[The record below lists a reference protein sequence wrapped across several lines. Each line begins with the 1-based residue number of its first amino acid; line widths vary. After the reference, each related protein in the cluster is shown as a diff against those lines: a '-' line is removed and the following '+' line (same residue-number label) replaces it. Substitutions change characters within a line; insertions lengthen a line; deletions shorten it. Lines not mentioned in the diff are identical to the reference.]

1 MSQEN
6 KRLYDISEMPT
17 RNPLQWDILIIVLL
31 TILASVF
38 LIIPALKLYNIIH
51 PINYIPYILLLLF
64 LPGYA
69 FLAAN
74 NPLFSQKNIIKRVV
88 SSVIVSLF
96 ITVFLALLI
105 TYTQLKTYNHYMI
118 YILILFTIILS
129 LVAFI
134 KRGKHH
140 QVHYIEPHDRE
151 NPVSP
156 VKYEIIQKQPLHE
169 EEISEDQI
177 LNTTESQEILKKPP
191 RRKEKTETLT
201 KPPKREI
208 TPKVTPV
215 DTESKEAVDPTESL
229 GSESE
234 PAIFIKPA
242 NKESKTEKPVL
253 KIIKDDETERDMLK
267 IIKDYDLEDVFDD
280 ETEKEMLKI
289 IKDHDL
295 EDFDDETEKEMLKI
309 IKDYDLEDVF
319 EAKPVDDSQ
328 NRIPIEETIRK
339 IRNQTQPSEV
349 RETPVNELKIST
361 HTSEVEESS
370 KEHKISSKEAN
381 SKVEPANTAS
391 KVEPTKTASKPN
403 TTKPPR
409 KTDKPS
415 KGSGDEPPRGS
426 DEKSSS
432 KFAYL
437 DLLLVLL
444 VTVFC
449 MAFIFIPSL
458 NDSIYKTVLSF
469 FLILFLPGY
478 GFVAMIY
485 PRIKDISSAYRLIF
499 SFGISYLLTAVIA
512 LALDYTSYGNNYDYI
527 LLILSL
533 LTVIFTLIALLIR
546 WRVPCDDR
554 FFVDSITPGTGN
566 RNMYGVIILAVVVL
580 LLAVP
585 SYTWM
590 YTANNT
596 SVKGYSEFYVLGP
609 NGTNITNYPDNL
621 TYGENGTV
629 TIVLVNHENTN
640 TSYQIVT
647 TSNKTIINTMNL
659 TLQANEKREIPY
671 NFTAGESGMK
681 KLEFLLY
688 KLPDLD
694 NVYESA
700 GFWLNIVTVQS
711 SANATETTYNL
722 TDY

>member
-17 RNPLQWDILIIVLL
+17 RNPLQWDILIIILL
-31 TILASVF
+31 TILSSVF
-38 LIIPALKLYNIIH
+38 LIIPALKLYNVIH
-51 PINYIPYILLLLF
+51 PLNYIPYILLLLF

-74 NPLFSQKNIIKRVV
+74 NPLFSQKSLIKRIV

-118 YILILFTIILS
+118 YILIVFTIILS
-129 LVAFI
+129 LVALI

-140 QVHYIEPHDRE
+140 QVHYIGPDDR
-151 NPVSP
+151 PVSP
-156 VKYEIIQKQPLHE
+156 VKYEVIQKQSPAHE

-177 LNTTESQEILKKPP
+177 LNTAKPESQESLKKPP
-191 RRKEKTETLT
+191 RREEKNEPLT
-201 KPPKREI
+201 KPPKKER
-208 TPKVTPV
+208 TPKLEKQKPV
-215 DTESKEAVDPTESL
+215 DTESKETVNDEDPTESL
-229 GSESE
+229 VRESE
-234 PAIFIKPA
+234 PTIFIKPV
-242 NKESKTEKPVL
+242 NKESKTEKPIL
-253 KIIKDDETERDMLK
+253 KIIK
-267 IIKDYDLEDVFDD
+267 
-280 ETEKEMLKI
+280 
-289 IKDHDL
+289 
-295 EDFDDETEKEMLKI
+295 DDETEKEMLKI

-319 EAKPVDDSQ
+319 EAKPENDSPKSK
-328 NRIPIEETIRK
+328 PIEETIK
-339 IRNQTQPSEV
+339 EIKKQTQ
-349 RETPVNELKIST
+349 TM
-361 HTSEVEESS
+361 EVEETPKNELEIPSHTHDP
-370 KEHKISSKEAN
+370 KEE
-381 SKVEPANTAS
+381 
-391 KVEPTKTASKPN
+391 
-403 TTKPPR
+403 PR
-409 KTDKPS
+409 KPDETS
-415 KGSGDEPPRGS
+415 KGSGDKFPHGPGDKPPRGS
-426 DEKSSS
+426 DEKHSS

-437 DLLLVLL
+437 DLILVLL

-458 NDSIYKTVLSF
+458 NSSIYKTVLSF
-469 FLILFLPGY
+469 LLILFLPGY

-512 LALDYTSYGNNYDYI
+512 LALNYTSYGNNYDYI

-533 LTVIFTLIALLIR
+533 LTVIFTIIALFIR
-546 WRVPCDDR
+546 WRVPGEDR
-554 FFVDSITPGTGN
+554 FFVDSITPRTGN
-566 RNMYGVIILAVVVL
+566 RNIYGVIILVVVVL
-580 LLAVP
+580 LVAVP
-585 SYTWM
+585 SYTGM
-590 YTANNT
+590 YTTNNT
-596 SVKGYSEFYVLGP
+596 DVKGYSEFYVLGP

-659 TLQANEKREIPY
+659 TLQPNEKREIPY
-671 NFTAGESGMK
+671 NFTAGESGTK

-688 KLPDLD
+688 KLPDLN

-700 GFWLNIVTVQS
+700 GFLLNIVTVQS
-711 SANATETTYNL
+711 SANTTGTTYN
-722 TDY
+722 YSENMY